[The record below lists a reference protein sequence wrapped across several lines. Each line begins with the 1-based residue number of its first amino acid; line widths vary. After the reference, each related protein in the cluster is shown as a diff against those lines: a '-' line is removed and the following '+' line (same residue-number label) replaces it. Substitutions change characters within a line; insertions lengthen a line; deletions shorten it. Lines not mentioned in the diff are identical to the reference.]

1 MNIKFYVFLVINT
14 DIITTFAQNYHTTMK
29 KVSYFI
35 AAAALCAACDN
46 SPKFHVEGAIE
57 GAQDST
63 LYLEAATLDGLIK
76 LDSVKLGANGE
87 FSLKADAPVGCPDFY
102 ILRIADKYIN
112 LSIDSTETVTVKASY
127 DKMTTDYTV
136 EGSENCQKIKEIS
149 LLQQKVQKRLVEIET
164 NQNMYPGD
172 ILDSIQNIIE
182 NYKENIKV
190 NYIYQDPSK
199 AYAYYA
205 VCQSLTDARG
215 SFMLFNPVS
224 DRKDVKVYAS
234 VATSWDANYPD
245 AKRTEQLCNM
255 AIKGMDNTAT
265 PKQTVLEVDEGKIEE
280 TSIIDVNL
288 PDINSKLH
296 SIKSLKGKVV
306 MLDFTVFGA
315 KESAQRT
322 RLLREIYNKYKDRG
336 FTIYQV
342 SLDDDIHF
350 WKTSVEHLPWTC
362 VHETDGAATRLYG
375 VQDLPT
381 YFLINKNN
389 EIVGRDV
396 LLGGSLEEE
405 IQKLL

>member
-1 MNIKFYVFLVINT
+1 
-14 DIITTFAQNYHTTMK
+14 MK
-29 KVSYFI
+29 KIAYFV
-35 AAAALCAACDN
+35 ATAALLAACDN
-46 SPKFHVEGAIE
+46 SPKFEVNGSIE

-63 LYLEAATLDGLIK
+63 LYLEAATLDGLQKI
-76 LDSVKLGANGE
+76 DSVRLGANGE
-87 FSLKADAPVGCPDFY
+87 FSLKGDAPVGCPDFY

-112 LSIDSTETVTVKASY
+112 FSVDSTETITFKAKY
-127 DKMTTDYTV
+127 ETMTTDYSV
-136 EGSENCQKIKEIS
+136 EGSENSQKIKEIS
-149 LLQQKVQKRLVEIET
+149 LLQQKVQKQLVDVE
-164 NQNMYPGD
+164 QNESMYPGD
-172 ILDSIQNIIE
+172 IIDSIQHIIE
-182 NYKENIKV
+182 NYKQTMCNE
-190 NYIYQDPSK
+190 YIFKDPST

-205 VCQSLTDARG
+205 VCQSITDIRG

-255 AIKGMDNTAT
+255 AIKGMGNTA
-265 PKQTVLEVDEGKIEE
+265 PAQQQVLEVDENKIVE

-288 PDINSKLH
+288 PDINSKLR
-296 SIKSLKGKVV
+296 SIKDLKGKVV
-306 MLDFTVFGA
+306 MLDFTVYGA
-315 KESAQRT
+315 KESAERT
-322 RLLREIYNKYKDRG
+322 RLLRELYNKYKDQG

-362 VHETDGAATRLYG
+362 VHESNGTATRLYG
-375 VQDLPT
+375 VQSVPT

-389 EIVGRDV
+389 EIVGRDAFME
-396 LLGGSLEEE
+396 GSLEEQ